1 MNNINDNI
9 LVFDHSIIN
18 IMNNINDNILIYK
31 QLCNHIC

>member
-18 IMNNINDNILIYK
+18 IMNNINDNILMYK
-31 QLCNHIC
+31 QLC